1 MRKLPGCGVRALRS
15 SGLALAATPLLLG
28 SVPDAAAAITGV
40 CPDGSVFVVQH
51 EAQIPCREAREVE
64 PHEVPPLR
72 PEYLSSPYTWNI
84 WKDQQDPNNPYNLVD
99 AVRRMREMQIPGA
112 TDAAPGVSSGPPGG
126 AAARENT
133 SPLDLGLGDEELRNL
148 FLIVELSQEQTPVSF
163 ARDTADGRGVFRVAF
178 AHSQAFEVRLQEA
191 WASRGGLGGSRVL
204 LFTGVSKQPAEL
216 HPNFTFVQG
225 HLSYQ
230 PDPTNPRQLGV
241 LQGRVGPLEA
251 NEVVLGYVVLPE
263 TIDLGGEMDVYW
275 DDRRATARFGG

>member
-1 MRKLPGCGVRALRS
+1 LPG
-15 SGLALAATPLLLG
+15 AAG
-28 SVPDAAAAITGV
+28 AIAGV

-72 PEYLSSPYTWNI
+72 PEYLSSPYTWNV
-84 WKDQQDPNNPYNLVD
+84 WKDQQNPNNPYNLVE
-99 AVRRMREMQIPGA
+99 AVRRMREMQSAGA
-112 TDAAPGVSSGPPGG
+112 AEATPGVGSGPPEAALAGPP
-126 AAARENT
+126 AAAG
-133 SPLDLGLGDEELRNL
+133 PLDLGLADDELRSL

-163 ARDTADGRGVFRVAF
+163 ARDTADGRGVSRVAF
-178 AHSQAFEVRLQEA
+178 AHSQAFETRLRDA

-204 LFTGVSKQPAEL
+204 LFTAVSKQPAEL

-230 PDPTNPRQLGV
+230 PDPTNARQLGV
-241 LQGRVGPLEA
+241 LQGRLGALEG
-251 NEVVLGYVVLPE
+251 NEAVLGYVVLPE
-263 TIDLGGEMDVYW
+263 TIDLAGDVDVYW